1 MIRVVFA
8 NNEQLDTRVFD
19 LARSTISQICQLDMT
34 FCYYQEFD
42 EKTVYTA
49 MQSPDQSIKVFV
61 KLVDGEPVDL
71 SIEEWKEQWNRFPEW
86 IPADI

>member
-34 FCYYQEFD
+34 FCYDQEFD
-42 EKTVYTA
+42 EITVYTA
-49 MQSPDQSIKVFV
+49 MQSPDQSITVFV